1 MRFRVAGD
9 KMSKFK
15 QSSIHGEHD
24 DQDTWKSYTPATEA
38 EKVGLVE
45 IAALLRKHGAK
56 RQEELL

>member
-1 MRFRVAGD
+1 
-9 KMSKFK
+9 MSKYEE
-15 QSSIHGEHD
+15 SNIHGEYD
-24 DQDTWKSYTPATEA
+24 DQGAWKSYTPATEA

>member
-1 MRFRVAGD
+1 LRVHATGD
-9 KMSKFK
+9 KMSKYEE
-15 QSSIHGEHD
+15 SNIHGEYD
-24 DQDTWKSYTPATEA
+24 DQGAWKSYTPATEA

>member
-1 MRFRVAGD
+1 
-9 KMSKFK
+9 MSKFK